1 MGDGSDVSAMYMHD
15 SKWKHCGDGIAV
27 SDITVKNS
35 TSLVVPWGWEL
46 FSMHV
51 SSVLRTRFGI

>member
-1 MGDGSDVSAMYMHD
+1 MGDGSDVMLCTCMTANEST
-15 SKWKHCGDGIAV
+15 GDGIAV

-35 TSLVVPWGWEL
+35 TLLVVPWGWEL

-51 SSVLRTRFGI
+51 IFSA